1 MGSSQVHEQ
10 VTFPS
15 PNSPGNLIISTIC
28 GTPVAQAQS
37 DQARITQA
45 QLEALTR
52 AQATSSQGINNAM
65 SAAANL
71 FK

>member
-1 MGSSQVHEQ
+1 M
-10 VTFPS
+10 
-15 PNSPGNLIISTIC
+15 IISTIC

>member
-1 MGSSQVHEQ
+1 M
-10 VTFPS
+10 
-15 PNSPGNLIISTIC
+15 
-28 GTPVAQAQS
+28 AQAQS